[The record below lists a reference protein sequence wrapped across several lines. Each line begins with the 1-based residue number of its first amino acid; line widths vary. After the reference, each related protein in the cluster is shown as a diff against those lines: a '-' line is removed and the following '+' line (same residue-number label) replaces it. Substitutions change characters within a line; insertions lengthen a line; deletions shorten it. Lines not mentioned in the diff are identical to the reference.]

1 MSTSTVVPSLRI
13 YQKLC
18 GKTNQGKFKVSDA
31 FFSMVAVRWTERKR
45 QFYKQAREVRAVTE
59 VWKHE
64 VEKEGGTINT
74 KRASRGDLWMKRG
87 SMLRLGKYN
96 EEKARIVF
104 RAAWLDAKRRATRDQ
119 EDEPE
124 DVDSKEEAEGVDLDL
139 ERLESDTADY
149 CTETLRTLGYS
160 ADQVWN
166 RMLSVW

>member
-18 GKTNQGKFKVSDA
+18 GKTNQGRFKVTDA
-31 FFSMVAVRWTERKR
+31 FFSLVSVRWTERKR
-45 QFYKQAREVRAVTE
+45 EFYKKAREVRAVSA

-64 VEKEGGTINT
+64 VEQEGGAIDSD
-74 KRASRGDLWMKRG
+74 RMSRGALWMKRG
-87 SMLRLGKYN
+87 SMLRLGKYK
-96 EEKARIVF
+96 EERARIVF
-104 RAAWLDAKRRATRDQ
+104 RAAWEDGKRRATRDQ

-139 ERLESDTADY
+139 ERLEADTADY

-160 ADQVWN
+160 TDQVWK
-166 RMLSVW
+166 RTLSVW